1 MELQILVS
9 KKGTKVIA
17 ASNLY
22 AALELPEQHYS
33 TIIPKWINEYYEFT
47 DGIRKPVRM
56 QDYAKRKIANNPILK
71 DYYLSMELA
80 KRITLASRSK
90 FKRKFSKQL
99 HALQDRVDDKG
110 LLTTEQIETV
120 LELAKTM
127 TRLSCQESA
136 ERKHQEIYT
145 TRNGGSISN
154 WLKYRSHLLGYSA
167 DYLRKKME
175 EQGKVHKGKTQRE
188 MLMHLG
194 NKAEMIRTAVID
206 LFISMDKN
214 VEQAIQLGDL
224 AKLFAQ
230 QMNMDV
236 YDDIVSG
243 NLFASSIN
251 TALLSEM
258 SNYRHATAL

>member
-47 DGIRKPVRM
+47 DGIRKPIRM

-90 FKRKFSKQL
+90 FKRKFAKQL
-99 HALQDRVDDKG
+99 HALQDRVDNKG
-110 LLTTEQIETV
+110 LLTTEQVETV

-145 TRNGGSISN
+145 TRNGGSTSN

-167 DYLRKKME
+167 DCLRKKME
-175 EQGKVHKGKTQRE
+175 EQGKVHKGKTQRQI
-188 MLMHLG
+188 LMHLG
-194 NKAEMIRTAVID
+194 DKAEMIRTAVID
-206 LFISMDKN
+206 LFVSMDKN

-258 SNYRHATAL
+258 SNYRHAAAL